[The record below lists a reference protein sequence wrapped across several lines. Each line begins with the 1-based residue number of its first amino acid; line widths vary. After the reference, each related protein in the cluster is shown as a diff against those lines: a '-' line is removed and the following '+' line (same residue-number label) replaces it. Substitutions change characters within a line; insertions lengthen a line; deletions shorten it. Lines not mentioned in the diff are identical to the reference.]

1 MLKWKNTICRF
12 EVACIEVHYSMQH
25 RPEIL
30 LLCTCTYDVRRHH
43 IIFYIYSNLCH
54 CLCLSPSL
62 PRNLRVAYSNSIYFE
77 MNKFKKQ
84 MFESRKRF
92 EHDKRTTN
100 HQLINKQIIN
110 MLIIFLSF
118 FSFRIDSLANV
129 NNHSIC
135 HQNVYLTTIKCRH
148 RMGGSDSRRCQR
160 EKRMKLKS

>member
-1 MLKWKNTICRF
+1 MYVYVRCTTSS
-12 EVACIEVHYSMQH
+12 YY
-25 RPEIL
+25 IL
-30 LLCTCTYDVRRHH
+30 YLFKPL
-43 IIFYIYSNLCH
+43 
-54 CLCLSPSL
+54 SL
-62 PRNLRVAYSNSIYFE
+62 PLSLSLSASKSSCSIYFE